1 MYKREINKT
10 MTLEPGEYVL
20 VVSVFDKDVEL
31 KYVLRVFYE
40 NDDDI
45 SNSEKLSI
53 VKIQENDL
61 NVNSNTALGAKNN
74 DDNIL
79 LFKSPQSNICSIL

>member
-31 KYVLRVFYE
+31 KYILRVFYE

-45 SNSEKLSI
+45 ISNSEQLSI
-53 VKIQENDL
+53 VKMQENDL
-61 NVNSNTALGAKNN
+61 NVNLNTALGDQNN
-74 DDNIL
+74 DDIL
-79 LFKSPQSNICSIL
+79 LLKSPQSNICSIL